1 MFVVG
6 NFLLAIAGM
15 LQIVINLFYFL
26 VIAAVILSWVSP
38 DPRNPIVQF
47 IYSTTDPLFSK
58 VRKYVRPIGM
68 LDLSPIV
75 VILALYFINAFLVK
89 SLQDFGVHMTEK
101 PVVYNVHTDDL

>member
-47 IYSTTDPLFSK
+47 IYSTTDPL
-58 VRKYVRPIGM
+58 
-68 LDLSPIV
+68 
-75 VILALYFINAFLVK
+75 LY
-89 SLQDFGVHMTEK
+89 
-101 PVVYNVHTDDL
+101 